1 MAAPPQR
8 IGTVMLFFRAC
19 STKNC
24 ICLEV
29 ETNNADKPIASG
41 FTSSIFS
48 KNFCSVTCFPKSY
61 TEYPLF

>member
-1 MAAPPQR
+1 
-8 IGTVMLFFRAC
+8 MLFFLAC

-48 KNFCSVTCFPKSY
+48 KNFCSGTCFPKSY